1 MSAPHPTPRLS
12 LALVLLF
19 ATAASAWAPSAGAE
33 EGGREAGKHFQRGV
47 ALYSEADY
55 RAALVEF
62 KRAYALSPNASV
74 LYNVGETE
82 YQLQDYAG
90 ALITFE
96 RYLGESSPLETHRA
110 EVESN
115 VDVLK
120 ARVGHMT
127 ITTTPPGADVTI
139 DDQAIGKTPL
149 DKAVL
154 VSVGHRRIIAS
165 MAGRLPVTRYVDVAT
180 DDNLSVSLQL
190 PAQESAAQT
199 AATAPSSSGGTSEIP
214 TYSRTGAT
222 LRTAGWISTGVL
234 AAGAA
239 AFGILAL
246 KDSSDLKTAQGTFPT
261 SQDTLSHYASLTTRY
276 SILADSL
283 GAAALV
289 VGGIT
294 LVSTLT
300 SHSSSAALQGSTGGT
315 RVMVGPASA
324 RLEVT
329 F

>member
-1 MSAPHPTPRLS
+1 MSAHPTPRLS
-12 LALVLLF
+12 VAVVLLL
-19 ATAASAWAPSAGAE
+19 ASAWAPSAGAE
-33 EGGREAGKHFQRGV
+33 EGAREAGKHFQRGV
-47 ALYSEADY
+47 ALYGEADY

-62 KRAYALSPNASV
+62 KRAYALSPNAAV

-120 ARVGHMT
+120 ARVGHVT
-127 ITTTPPGADVTI
+127 ITTTPAGADVTI

-180 DDNLSVSLQL
+180 DDNLPVSLQL
-190 PAQESAAQT
+190 PAQESAGQT
-199 AATAPSSSGGTSEIP
+199 AATAPSSSTGATDIP
-214 TYSRTGAT
+214 SYSRTGAT

-239 AFGILAL
+239 TFGILAL
-246 KDSSDLKTAQGTFPT
+246 KDSSDLKTARGTFPA

-283 GAAALV
+283 GAGALV
-289 VGGIT
+289 IGGIT

-300 SHSSSAALQGSTGGT
+300 SSSSSAALHGSTGGA
-315 RVMVGPASA
+315 RVLVGPASA

>member
-1 MSAPHPTPRLS
+1 MSARRRIPRLS
-12 LALVLLF
+12 LAVVLLL
-19 ATAASAWAPSAGAE
+19 ANGWSPSAAADE
-33 EGGREAGKHFQRGV
+33 SSAREAGKHFQRGV
-47 ALYSEADY
+47 ALYGEADY

-62 KRAYALSPNASV
+62 KRAYVLSPNASV

-90 ALITFE
+90 ALVTFE
-96 RYLGESSPLETHRA
+96 RYLGESSPLEPHRG
-110 EVESN
+110 EVEGN

-120 ARVGHMT
+120 ARVGHVS

-139 DDQAIGKTPL
+139 DDQAVGKTPL

-190 PAQESAAQT
+190 PAQEGSSSS
-199 AATAPSSSGGTSEIP
+199 APSTTSPSTGTNEIP

-239 AFGILAL
+239 TFGILAL
-246 KDSSDLKTAQGTFPT
+246 KDASDLKTARDTFPT

-276 SILADSL
+276 SVAADSL

-289 VGGIT
+289 LGGIT
-294 LVSTLT
+294 LVSTLA
-300 SHSSSAALQGSTGGT
+300 SKSSSPALQGSTGGT
-315 RVMVGPASA
+315 RVMLGPASA

>member
-1 MSAPHPTPRLS
+1 MSALQPTSRLS
-12 LALVLLF
+12 LALVLLL
-19 ATAASAWAPSAGAE
+19 ASAWAPSAGAE
-33 EGGREAGKHFQRGV
+33 ESGREAGKHFQRGV

-62 KRAYALSPNASV
+62 KRAYALSPNAAV

-96 RYLGESSPLETHRA
+96 KYLGESSPLETHRA

-120 ARVGHMT
+120 ARVGHVT

-180 DDNLSVSLQL
+180 DDNLSISLQL

-199 AATAPSSSGGTSEIP
+199 TATGASSSTASTEIP
-214 TYSRTGAT
+214 SYSRTGAT
-222 LRTAGWISTGVL
+222 LRTVGWISTGVL

-239 AFGILAL
+239 TFGILAL
-246 KDSSDLKTAQGTFPT
+246 EDSGDLKSAQGTFPT

-283 GAAALV
+283 GAGALII
-289 VGGIT
+289 GGIT

-315 RVMVGPASA
+315 RVMVGPGSA